1 MFIGAFVS
9 SFAPLRETL
18 LTLVLA
24 LDGVDLGDALAMA
37 FLGDLGR
44 QPGRD
49 DVAHLLAVDRL
60 AAERQHIRVVVLA
73 RVARYFYRVT
83 RCGAHTRHL
92 VRRHR
97 TADTRAV
104 NYNPEIRSAIRHRA
118 RHSVCEVR
126 IINRL

>member
-60 AAERQHIRVVVLA
+60 AAERQHVRVVVLA
-73 RVARYFYRVT
+73 RVARYFHRVT
-83 RCGAHTRHL
+83 RCGAHTWYF

-97 TADTRAV
+97 TADTRDIDH
-104 NYNPEIRSAIRHRA
+104 NPEIRTPIRHRM
-118 RHSVCEVR
+118 RHGMREVR
-126 IINRL
+126 I